1 MKKIGKFI
9 LCLLPSILLIGCN
22 SSDTRQEKLT
32 IKNEDFFSQKES
44 IYGVY
49 YFDEGCSKCVGTKK
63 YINAYLDKIDSGKDL
78 PLDNIYFIDS
88 KVESFDISD
97 DNYPY
102 ENYKEYVIGL
112 KNYEDITV
120 VGYPE
125 LFIVAEVD
133 NVKTIIDIYIGEK
146 AITTYIKSTW

>member
-1 MKKIGKFI
+1 MKKFGKFI

-22 SSDTRQEKLT
+22 SADIRQEKLT

-49 YFDEGCSKCVGTKK
+49 YFKESCPNCVGAKE

-88 KVESFDISD
+88 EVKSFDKFA

-120 VGYPE
+120 IGYPQ

-133 NVKTIIDIYIGEK
+133 NVNTIIDVYLGES
-146 AITTYIKSTW
+146 AITTYIKSNW